1 MMTSRQIILVQ
12 NSWQHI
18 KGMDAIVV
26 GQLFYAKLFE
36 SNPELKP
43 LFKTAIPEQ
52 SKKLLSMIGYIVVRL
67 DKLDDIIVEI
77 EHLAQRHV
85 RYGIEEKHYD
95 IVGAALIWT
104 LKNGLSKIWN
114 SELEEAWTACYTM
127 LASAMIDA
135 SQEAMY
141 T

>member
-1 MMTSRQIILVQ
+1 MTSRQVVSVQ
-12 NSWQHI
+12 SSWQHV

-36 SNPELKP
+36 SNPELRP
-43 LFKTAIPEQ
+43 IFKTALPEQ
-52 SKKLLSMIGYIVVRL
+52 SKKLISMIGYIVARL
-67 DKLDDIIVEI
+67 DKLDDIIIEI
-77 EHLAQRHV
+77 ENLAQRHV
-85 RYGIEEKHYD
+85 RYGVEEKHYE

-114 SELEEAWTACYTM
+114 QELEEAWIACYTT
-127 LASAMIDA
+127 LSSAMIDA
-135 SQEAMY
+135 SQEAIY